1 MSTTAGTLTLLTPE
15 HFARI
20 RSLHIWAKHIVE
32 GMNVGVHRSPY
43 HGFSAE
49 FLEYRAYQ
57 PGESTRMIDWRKY
70 AKSDET
76 VVRLFEDET
85 NLRAHILLDTSGS
98 MRFASPG
105 RVSKHEYASL
115 LCAAIAWILVRQRDA
130 VGFGAF
136 GEQAR
141 VLLTPR
147 STSLHLRTII
157 NHLDSLGAGGPA
169 GCGAALET
177 LAAHV
182 HRRGM
187 CVVVS
192 DLLDEPAHIERG
204 LRHLRF
210 KRQDVLV
217 LWVRDP
223 MERAFAHASLLRLR
237 DLETG
242 RRVDLDPAV
251 AAAHFN
257 SGMAEHARRLSEIC
271 RDLHVDL
278 TEIGTDEPVEK
289 ALSRV
294 VQKRK
299 RLF

>member
-1 MSTTAGTLTLLTPE
+1 MPSAGATLTLLKPE
-15 HFARI
+15 QFARI
-20 RSLHIWAKHIVE
+20 RTLHLWARLIVE
-32 GMNVGVHRSPY
+32 GTNVGVHRSPY

-57 PGESTRMIDWRKY
+57 PGESTRLIDWRKY

-85 NLRAHILLDTSGS
+85 NLRAHIMLDTSGS
-98 MRFASPG
+98 MAFASPG
-105 RVSKHEYASL
+105 VVSKHTYASV

-136 GEQAR
+136 GEHSR

-147 STSLHLRTII
+147 STSVHLRTII
-157 NHLDSLGAGGPA
+157 NHLD
-169 GCGAALET
+169 T
-177 LAAHV
+177 LAAGGAAACGSAIDTLARHV
-182 HRRGM
+182 HRRGL
-187 CVVVS
+187 CIVVS
-192 DLLDEPAHIERG
+192 DLLDDPAAIARG

-210 KRQDVLV
+210 KRQDVLI

-223 MERAFAHASLLRLR
+223 MERAFTHSSLLHLR

-242 RRVDLDPAV
+242 RRLALDPAV
-251 AAAHFN
+251 AAAHYAK
-257 SGMAEHARRLSEIC
+257 GIAEHKQALERIC
-271 RDLHVDL
+271 RDLRVDL
-278 TEIGTDEPVEK
+278 TEVGTDEPVEK

-294 VQKRK
+294 VQKRR
-299 RLF
+299 RLY